1 MQLTNAYFV
10 PDIQLLTVLKDA
22 AARSVNVTLILPS
35 QTDSWLALHAGRAHY
50 SDLLKA
56 GLKIYQ
62 RQGVM
67 LHSKTALIDG
77 VWATVS
83 LTNLDWRSFLHNDEF
98 NAVVLGKEFGDQ
110 VQAMFDK
117 DLAASEPV
125 KLEDWIRRTID
136 IHLKEV
142 IARLWEYWL

>member
-1 MQLTNAYFV
+1 
-10 PDIQLLTVLKDA
+10 
-22 AARSVNVTLILPS
+22 
-35 QTDSWLALHAGRAHY
+35 
-50 SDLLKA
+50 
-56 GLKIYQ
+56 
-62 RQGVM
+62 M

>member
-1 MQLTNAYFV
+1 M

-77 VWATVS
+77 V
-83 LTNLDWRSFLHNDEF
+83 
-98 NAVVLGKEFGDQ
+98 
-110 VQAMFDK
+110 
-117 DLAASEPV
+117 
-125 KLEDWIRRTID
+125 
-136 IHLKEV
+136 
-142 IARLWEYWL
+142 